1 MKGAPHIIDG
11 STIYKARVMRHW
23 QPQEVA
29 MYWNDY
35 VLAQGYKPVD
45 AAIMRF
51 ISTVNC

>member
-1 MKGAPHIIDG
+1 
-11 STIYKARVMRHW
+11 
-23 QPQEVA
+23 

-51 ISTVNC
+51 ISTVNCWYCYFLKQELSLYRFGYYFEYRGAFVIR